1 MNENFKLLRVEKKE
15 KERNSMLFLS
25 IFSLFID
32 GRPHVDGKAGES
44 KSISDDLIRD
54 FETVIQWVR
63 VWLNWRM
70 VDEIF
75 EEF

>member
-1 MNENFKLLRVEKKE
+1 
-15 KERNSMLFLS
+15 MLFLS

-63 VWLNWRM
+63 VGLILRSIGGSLINFNE
-70 VDEIF
+70 VLKDF
-75 EEF
+75 FCQF